1 MNLISSAVATYRS
14 RCISTKALNPKVKR
28 PSRKKINWTNQQKQV
43 LDCVSKGQSV
53 FISGSA
59 GTGKTVLLE
68 QIIKQLK
75 KIHGRSYVAVTGS
88 TGVAACAIRG
98 QTLHSFAGVGLG
110 GGDYQSL
117 VDNVV
122 SNRDAYRRWNKV
134 KALVI
139 DEVSMIDAKF
149 FDRLEFVAR
158 DVRGGFEMWGGIQL
172 VVSGDFFQLPPV
184 NSKCLD
190 AEEYAFE
197 AECWDRSF
205 DVQFELTTV
214 FRQSDA
220 QLIKLLQ
227 GIRKGEVD
235 QDDLQL
241 LEKCSVGTEPDPS
254 IARFF
259 PRNDDVC
266 KVNRN
271 RLESLGKQIYVFR
284 ALDEG
289 ADKWK
294 RQLKHVIAPD
304 ELEICIGARVMLTK
318 NLDPQRKFV
327 NGATGTVVGF
337 KDNVPSLQE
346 ICKCHILPIVKFDSV
361 PGDWII
367 EPEEWVVMNGEVAV
381 AKRKQMP
388 LMLAWALSI
397 HKCQGMTLDRIHTD
411 LSRAFGYGMV
421 YVALSRVR
429 SLDGLHISGF
439 SPSKIKAHPKVLQ
452 FYERFKKD
460 EDGSVRL
467 KSKVTSKV

>member
-1 MNLISSAVATYRS
+1 M
-14 RCISTKALNPKVKR
+14 STKTVNLKVKL
-28 PSRKKINWTNQQKQV
+28 PGRKRFKWTDEQKQV
-43 LDCVSKGQSV
+43 LDSVSKGQSV

-75 KIHGRSYVAVTGS
+75 KIHGRSRVAVTGS

-110 GGDYQSL
+110 EGDSRIL
-117 VDNVV
+117 IDTVV
-122 SNRDAYRRWNKV
+122 GDRCAYRRWNKV
-134 KALVI
+134 RALVI
-139 DEVSMIDAKF
+139 DEISMIDANF
-149 FDRLEFVAR
+149 FDKLEFVAKSVR
-158 DVRGGFEMWGGIQL
+158 DESKMWGGIQV
-172 VVSGDFFQLPPV
+172 VVSGDFCQLPPV

-190 AEEYAFE
+190 MGEYAFE
-197 AECWDRSF
+197 AECWDQSF

-214 FRQSDA
+214 FRQADA

-227 GIRKGEVD
+227 SIRKGEID

-241 LEKCSVGTEPDPS
+241 LEKVSVRTEPDPS
-254 IARFF
+254 IPRFF

-271 RLESLGKQIYVFR
+271 RLESLGKEIYVFL

-294 RQLKHVIAPD
+294 RQLKNVIALD
-304 ELEICIGARVMLTK
+304 ELEICIGARVMLNK
-318 NLDPQRKFV
+318 NLDPRRKFV

-337 KDNVPSLQE
+337 KHNVPSFQD
-346 ICKCHILPIVKFDSV
+346 ICKCHILPIVEFDSV
-361 PGDWII
+361 PGHWIV

-381 AKRKQMP
+381 AKRKQIP

-439 SPSKIKAHPKVLQ
+439 CPSKIKAHPKVLQ
-452 FYERFKKD
+452 FYKRFKKD
-460 EDGSVRL
+460 EDGNLRL
-467 KSKVTSKV
+467 ERDVASKACSKEVILLDYKSI